1 MQWTEKKNI
10 KIIFE
15 NIFYLVLKAV
25 LNSNSSVIVS
35 ITARLTLQRLVLTKG
50 SYILKQTCSS
60 KLQICLS
67 MYDFFVDTKGWRVKQ
82 IWDFVR
88 LINFS
93 ALQKA
98 LKTSFCQV
106 DNKNLREM
114 SRVSSKLTTEESK
127 QLLCFAFSSFLLY
140 ISVLV

>member
-1 MQWTEKKNI
+1 MI
-10 KIIFE
+10 

-25 LNSNSSVIVS
+25 LNSNSSVIVP

-50 SYILKQTCSS
+50 SYILQQTCSS
-60 KLQICLS
+60 KLQVCLS
-67 MYDFFVDTKGWRVKQ
+67 MYDFFVDTKGWRIKQ

-127 QLLCFAFSSFLLY
+127 QLLCSTFSSFLLY

>member
-25 LNSNSSVIVS
+25 LNSNSSVIVP

-114 SRVSSKLTTEESK
+114 SRVSSKLATEESK